1 MRSGCWRALSPQMG
15 IGTIIVTPCP
25 NVGRVRGRLQGEEAH
40 PSVIVPHAT
49 PLSPSSVD
57 PAKPANAIVLDAVS
71 KRYGTFAA
79 LDGLTLGVPHG
90 IIQGFLGP
98 NGAGKTTAIRI
109 LMGFLRASSGS
120 SSIFGLDTWSKGVRA
135 RERVGYL
142 VTADAL
148 YPDMDGIDQ
157 LDFAAKI
164 SGRNPVLR
172 TRVLDALELGSATL
186 AQRLGSY
193 SKGMRQKLA
202 IVAAMQHDPD
212 LLVLDEPSDGL
223 DPLIQQHFET
233 LLRERRDAGR
243 TVFMSS
249 HDLAEVERTCERI
262 AVIRRGQLVANG
274 TVQEL
279 SRHYRRTA
287 VIRFRSAIPDDL
299 ARIGEIEYA
308 DARTG
313 TVRLL
318 IADDINPLIQALSHA
333 DVAHLGIEEP
343 QLQNVFFGFYD
354 GTQVETSDIGCAAR

>member
-1 MRSGCWRALSPQMG
+1 MIDPRAASSSPA
-15 IGTIIVTPCP
+15 
-25 NVGRVRGRLQGEEAH
+25 LH
-40 PSVIVPHAT
+40 
-49 PLSPSSVD
+49 D
-57 PAKPANAIVLDAVS
+57 PPYAIALDVLS
-71 KRYGTFAA
+71 KRYGSFVA
-79 LDGLTLGVPHG
+79 LDGLSLDVPHG

-120 SSIFGLDTWSKGVRA
+120 ASIFGLDAWAHGVQARA
-135 RERVGYL
+135 RVGYL

-157 LDFAAKI
+157 LDFATKV
-164 SGRNPVLR
+164 SGKDPVLR
-172 TRVLDALELGSATL
+172 QQALDALELSQETL
-186 AQRLGSY
+186 GQRLGSY

-223 DPLIQQHFET
+223 DPLIQQHFEA

-249 HDLAEVERTCERI
+249 HDLAEVERTCERV
-262 AVIRRGQLVANG
+262 AVIRQGRLIANG

-287 VIRFRSAIPDDL
+287 VIRFHGPIPDHLADL
-299 ARIGEIEYA
+299 GEIEHVDSGA
-308 DARTG
+308 SI
-313 TVRLL
+313 VRVQ
-318 IADDINPLIQALSHA
+318 IGDDINPMIRALA
-333 DVAHLGIEEP
+333 VVDVAHLAIEEP
-343 QLQNVFFGFYD
+343 QLQDIFLGFYD
-354 GTQVETSDIGCAAR
+354 GTGVMPSGPAEGVRQ

>member
-1 MRSGCWRALSPQMG
+1 MIDRRSAPASPIQRDP
-15 IGTIIVTPCP
+15 V
-25 NVGRVRGRLQGEEAH
+25 NV
-40 PSVIVPHAT
+40 
-49 PLSPSSVD
+49 
-57 PAKPANAIVLDAVS
+57 IVLDAVS
-71 KRYGTFAA
+71 KRYGSFAA
-79 LDGLTLGVPHG
+79 LDGLSLDVPQG

-109 LMGFLRASSGS
+109 LMGFLRASAGS
-120 SSIFGLDTWSKGVRA
+120 ASIFGLDAWGEGVRA
-135 RERVGYL
+135 RERIGYL

-164 SGRNPVLR
+164 SGKDPVLR
-172 TRVLDALELGSATL
+172 VRALDALELGQASL
-186 AQRLGSY
+186 RQRLGSY

-223 DPLIQQHFET
+223 DPLIQQHFEA

-249 HDLAEVERTCERI
+249 HDLAEVERTCERV

-279 SRHYRRTA
+279 GKQYRRTA
-287 VIRFRSAIPDDL
+287 VIRFRGQIPDGVGRL
-299 ARIGEIEYA
+299 GEIEHIDKEA
-308 DARTG
+308 KV
-313 TVRLL
+313 VRLL
-318 IADDINPLIQALSHA
+318 IGDDINPLIRALAHV
-333 DVAHLGIEEP
+333 DVAQLAIEEP
-343 QLQNVFFGFYD
+343 QLQNVFFGFYG
-354 GTQVETSDIGCAAR
+354 GTGGTPDSDAGRATR

>member
-1 MRSGCWRALSPQMG
+1 MIEPRTASASPLTPASATSPGAL
-15 IGTIIVTPCP
+15 
-25 NVGRVRGRLQGEEAH
+25 
-40 PSVIVPHAT
+40 
-49 PLSPSSVD
+49 
-57 PAKPANAIVLDAVS
+57 VLDAVS
-71 KRYGTFAA
+71 KRYGSFAA
-79 LDGLTLGVPHG
+79 LDRLSLDVPHG

-120 SSIFGLDTWSKGVRA
+120 ASMFGLDSWAEGVQA
-135 RERVGYL
+135 REQVGYL

-157 LDFAAKI
+157 LDFATKI
-164 SGRNPVLR
+164 SGKDPVLR
-172 TRVLDALELGSATL
+172 KRALDALELGQSTL
-186 AQRLGSY
+186 GQRLGSY

-223 DPLIQQHFET
+223 DPLIQQHFEG
-233 LLRERRDAGR
+233 LLQERRQAGR

-249 HDLAEVERTCERI
+249 HDLAEVERTCERV

-287 VIRFRSAIPDDL
+287 VVRFRGTIPDDL
-299 ARIGEIEYA
+299 GCLGETEHLDPA
-308 DARTG
+308 SG
-313 TVRLL
+313 TVRVR
-318 IADDINPLIQALSHA
+318 IGDDINPLIRALA
-333 DVAHLGIEEP
+333 RFDVADLAIVEP
-343 QLQNVFFGFYD
+343 QLQDIFLGFYD
-354 GTQVETSDIGCAAR
+354 GTGETDGLSSGNADGAGR

>member
-1 MRSGCWRALSPQMG
+1 VIDPGSTPASP
-15 IGTIIVTPCP
+15 
-25 NVGRVRGRLQGEEAH
+25 
-40 PSVIVPHAT
+40 AT
-49 PLSPSSVD
+49 HDL
-57 PAKPANAIVLDAVS
+57 ANAIILDTLS
-71 KRYGTFAA
+71 KRYGSFAA
-79 LDGLTLGVPHG
+79 VDGLSLDVPPG

-109 LMGFLRASSGS
+109 LMGFLHASSGS
-120 SSIFGLDTWSKGVRA
+120 ASIFGLDTWREGVQA
-135 RERVGYL
+135 RRRIGYL

-164 SGRNPVLR
+164 SGKDPVLR
-172 TRVLDALELGSATL
+172 QRALDALELSGATL
-186 AQRLGSY
+186 KQRLGSY

-223 DPLIQQHFET
+223 DPLIQQHFEA
-233 LLRERRDAGR
+233 LLRERRQAGR

-249 HDLAEVERTCERI
+249 HDLAEVERTCERV

-279 SRHYRRTA
+279 SKHYRRTA
-287 VIRFRSAIPDDL
+287 VIRFRSAIPDGLDRL
-299 ARIGEIEYA
+299 GGIEHV
-308 DARTG
+308 DVETG

-318 IADDINPLIQALSHA
+318 IGDDINPLIRALAHA

-343 QLQNVFFGFYD
+343 QLQDVFFGFYGGAD
-354 GTQVETSDIGCAAR
+354 AILPAKAGSAA

>member
-1 MRSGCWRALSPQMG
+1 MIDPRTSSASLLSP
-15 IGTIIVTPCP
+15 
-25 NVGRVRGRLQGEEAH
+25 A
-40 PSVIVPHAT
+40 
-49 PLSPSSVD
+49 SPVSDS
-57 PAKPANAIVLDAVS
+57 ALVLAAVS
-71 KRYGTFAA
+71 KRYGSFAA
-79 LDGLTLGVPHG
+79 LDRLSLNVPQG

-120 SSIFGLDTWSKGVRA
+120 ASIFGLDSWIEGVQA
-135 RERVGYL
+135 RRHVGYL

-157 LDFAAKI
+157 LDFATKI
-164 SGRNPVLR
+164 SGKHPVLR
-172 TRVLDALELGSATL
+172 QRLLDALELSQSNL
-186 AQRLGSY
+186 MQRLGSY

-223 DPLIQQHFET
+223 DPLIQQHFEA
-233 LLRERRDAGR
+233 LLRERGQAGR

-249 HDLAEVERTCERI
+249 HDLAEVERTCEQV

-287 VIRFRSAIPDDL
+287 VIRFRGPIPDDL
-299 ARIGEIEYA
+299 ARLGELEHL
-308 DARTG
+308 DAGSG
-313 TVRLL
+313 TVRVR
-318 IADDINPLIQALSHA
+318 IGDDINPLIRELAQF
-333 DVAHLGIEEP
+333 DIAHLGIVEP
-343 QLQNVFFGFYD
+343 QLQDIFFGFYGGTD
-354 GTQVETSDIGCAAR
+354 GSPSGQVDGAVR